1 MNQMTLKEL
10 YEVGCSFESSVGEG
24 TKSERARIPKN
35 SSRITFDEDLTN
47 NIINFEKEVKFLV
60 AGEIWCPDYQ
70 LNGAVLK
77 RFMDLNPNFDMSV
90 ITMARGKKYL
100 EAILNIKDAK
110 YPLIVVLDKDF
121 NILGNFQERPEI
133 VKNAASF
140 DDIKLDYYKGKYLID
155 TACFYLNYKILNLFY
170 HKNQKLLLAYYD
182 SYFFISYITIKI
194 LT

>member
-10 YEVGCSFESSVGEG
+10 YEVGYSFETSVGTG

-35 SSRITFDEDLTN
+35 SSRIILDDELTN
-47 NIINFEKEVKFLV
+47 NIINFNKEVKFLV

-70 LNGAVLK
+70 LNGSILK
-77 RFMDLNPNFDMSV
+77 KFMDLNTNFDMSV

-100 EAILNIKDAK
+100 EPILNIESAK

-121 NILGNFQERPEI
+121 NILGNFQERPQVVKSAEI
-133 VKNAASF
+133 F

-155 TACFYLNYKILNLFY
+155 SANDIWN
-170 HKNQKLLLAYYD
+170 
-182 SYFFISYITIKI
+182 IIKSI
-194 LT
+194 

>member
-10 YEVGCSFESSVGEG
+10 YEVGCSFEASVGEG

-35 SSRITFDEDLTN
+35 SSRIILDDELTN
-47 NIINFEKEVKFLV
+47 NIINFDKEVKFLV

-70 LNGAVLK
+70 LNGSILK
-77 RFMDLNPNFDMSV
+77 RFMDLNTNFDMSV

-100 EAILNIKDAK
+100 ESILNIENAK

-133 VKNAASF
+133 VKNAESF

-155 TACFYLNYKILNLFY
+155 SANDIWNII
-170 HKNQKLLLAYYD
+170 KN
-182 SYFFISYITIKI
+182 I
-194 LT
+194 

>member
-47 NIINFEKEVKFLV
+47 NIINFEKEIKFLV

-90 ITMARGKKYL
+90 ITMARGFGNNTNICKYCTFKIYSNRFIYFINAYCSSVEYKL
-100 EAILNIKDAK
+100 
-110 YPLIVVLDKDF
+110 F
-121 NILGNFQERPEI
+121 NIR
-133 VKNAASF
+133 
-140 DDIKLDYYKGKYLID
+140 YKGFEEIWH
-155 TACFYLNYKILNLFY
+155 CC
-170 HKNQKLLLAYYD
+170 
-182 SYFFISYITIKI
+182 
-194 LT
+194 

>member
-10 YEVGCSFESSVGEG
+10 YEVGCTFESSVGEG

-35 SSRITFDEDLTN
+35 SSRIILGDELTEK
-47 NIINFEKEVKFLV
+47 IINFEKEIKFLV

-70 LNGAVLK
+70 LNGSVLK
-77 RFMDLNPNFDMSV
+77 RFMDLNCNFDMSV

-100 EAILNIKDAK
+100 EPILNIENAK

-121 NILGNFQERPEI
+121 NILGNFQERPKV
-133 VKNAASF
+133 VKNIECF

-155 TACFYLNYKILNLFY
+155 SANDIWNIINNL
-170 HKNQKLLLAYYD
+170 K
-182 SYFFISYITIKI
+182 
-194 LT
+194 

>member
-10 YEVGCSFESSVGEG
+10 YEVGCTFESSVGEG

-35 SSRITFDEDLTN
+35 SSRIILGDELTEK
-47 NIINFEKEVKFLV
+47 IINFEKEIKFLV

-70 LNGAVLK
+70 LNGSVLK
-77 RFMDLNPNFDMSV
+77 RFMDLNSNFDMSV

-100 EAILNIKDAK
+100 EPILNIENTK

-121 NILGNFQERPEI
+121 NILGDFQERPI
-133 VKNAASF
+133 VVKNIECF

-155 TACFYLNYKILNLFY
+155 SANDIWNIINNL
-170 HKNQKLLLAYYD
+170 K
-182 SYFFISYITIKI
+182 
-194 LT
+194 

>member
-10 YEVGCSFESSVGEG
+10 YEVGCTFESSVGEG

-35 SSRITFDEDLTN
+35 SSRIILGDELTEK
-47 NIINFEKEVKFLV
+47 IINFEKEIKFLV

-70 LNGAVLK
+70 LNGSVLK
-77 RFMDLNPNFDMSV
+77 RFMDLNSNFDMSV

-100 EAILNIKDAK
+100 EPILNIENAK

-121 NILGNFQERPEI
+121 NILGNFQERPI
-133 VKNAASF
+133 VVKNIECF

-155 TACFYLNYKILNLFY
+155 SANDIWNIINNL
-170 HKNQKLLLAYYD
+170 K
-182 SYFFISYITIKI
+182 
-194 LT
+194 